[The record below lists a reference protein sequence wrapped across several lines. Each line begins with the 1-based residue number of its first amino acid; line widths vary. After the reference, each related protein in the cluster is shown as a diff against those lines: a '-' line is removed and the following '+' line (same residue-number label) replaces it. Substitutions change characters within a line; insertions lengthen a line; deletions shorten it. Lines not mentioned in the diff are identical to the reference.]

1 MTAQHPEQDQTTI
14 VDMIAAARPTAIHLE
29 TRRVHPGRARVRR
42 LGGGQDDRRAGS
54 WGDWFDVVK
63 AATGRG
69 VEIRRA
75 RIVSEP
81 ITNFVRYEY
90 DLTAELNLAGGEQVC
105 WLPRRQAPA
114 FLVPL
119 ADFWVVDGQAVRFS
133 HFAGDGRYLA
143 DEVSRDRAVA
153 QACTA
158 TFEAVWEL
166 GTPHEEYR
174 PA

>member
-1 MTAQHPEQDQTTI
+1 MITTA
-14 VDMIAAARPTAIHLE
+14 RSTAIHLE
-29 TRRVHPGRARVRR
+29 TRDEYTPDDPVFADWLAGKPINVRA
-42 LGGGQDDRRAGS
+42 S

-69 VEIRRA
+69 VEIRRT

-90 DLTAELNLAGGEQVC
+90 DLTAELNLESGEQVR
-105 WLPRRQAPA
+105 WLPRRQAPTL
-114 FLVPL
+114 LVPL
-119 ADFWVVDGQAVRFS
+119 SDFWVVDGQAVRFS

-143 DEVSRDRAVA
+143 DEVSRDPAVA
-153 QACTA
+153 QVCTA
-158 TFEAVWEL
+158 AFEAVWEL
-166 GTPHEEYR
+166 ATPHEQYR